1 MSLWLQHL
9 SYQRIGQIADE
20 FLEKYHPQLLLPIP
34 IEEIAEQKLNLK
46 INQEMGIKKGYD
58 VDGFLTS
65 DLTTIFVDFDLYLK
79 HENRTR
85 FTIAHEVGHFVLHGA
100 LFRDLK
106 INSAG
111 DLGNLVEKVTDAEN
125 QWLEY
130 QAYSF
135 AGQVL
140 VPRGLL
146 FNEIRKRVGRVPQL
160 ETPEILVPIAQ
171 DLLDVFQVS
180 GLVMSRR
187 LEKEKIVKLNS

>member
-1 MSLWLQHL
+1 MSLQLQHL

-20 FLEKYHPQLLLPIP
+20 FLEKHHPKLLLPIP
-34 IEEIAEQKLNLK
+34 IEDIAEQKLNLK
-46 INQEMGIKKGYD
+46 IIQEMNLKKNYD

-65 DLTTIFVDFDLYLK
+65 DLMTIFLDFDLYLK
-79 HENRTR
+79 HGNRTR
-85 FTIAHEVGHFVLHGA
+85 FTIAHEVGHWVLHGE

-106 INSAG
+106 INSVD
-111 DLGNLVEKVTDAEN
+111 DLGNLVEKVTDEEN

-130 QAYSF
+130 QAYNF

-146 FNEIRKRVGRVPQL
+146 FNEIKKRVGRVPHL

-171 DLLDVFQVS
+171 DLLDVF
-180 GLVMSRR
+180 
-187 LEKEKIVKLNS
+187 

>member
-1 MSLWLQHL
+1 MSLQLQHL
-9 SYQRIGQIADE
+9 SYQRLGEIAEE
-20 FLEKYHPQLLLPIP
+20 FLKRYHPKLILPIP
-34 IEEIAEQKLNLK
+34 IENIAEQKLNLK
-46 INQEMGIKKGYD
+46 IIQEMNLKKSYD

-79 HENRTR
+79 QESRTR
-85 FTIAHEVGHFVLHGA
+85 FTIAHEVGHWVLHGK
-100 LFRDLK
+100 LFRDLE

-111 DLGNLVEKVTDAEN
+111 DLGNLIEKVTDAEN

-140 VPRGLL
+140 VPRDLL
-146 FNEIRKRVGRVPQL
+146 FNEIKKRVGRVPQL

-171 DLLDVFQVS
+171 DLLDVFKVS